1 MDNCALTPRSGTFV
15 PDEESPYVAP
25 FVPTPPDVVDRM
37 LELAQVTRTDL
48 VFALGSGD
56 GRIVRAA
63 AGKYG
68 ARAVGFEIGP
78 PLVSYSRRKVKD
90 AGLEKLVQI
99 RQQDLRT
106 VDISPATV
114 VIAFLSAAA
123 NLQLQATMMRQ
134 LRPAARLICL
144 NFRMGDWK
152 PDYIHRMT
160 DSLGFLRILYLWRP
174 AERSCARVIHS

>member
-1 MDNCALTPRSGTFV
+1 MNNCALTPQSGTFV

-48 VFALGSGD
+48 VFDLGSGD
-56 GRIVRAA
+56 GRIVMAA

-114 VIAFLSAAA
+114 VIAFLSATA

-152 PDYIHRMT
+152 PDYIDRMT